1 MSFPTFFAYPM
12 GFPMDFPMDF
22 SQHQA
27 SPCSNSPTSLCS
39 RRGQLTADVVL
50 AIFELRPMRSELD
63 GTFVPCAR
71 LVRKLAG
78 QFQVKERTVR
88 DIWNRRSWSN
98 VTRPLWTPS
107 EVVAEFGAYQGDVNF
122 MHVLP
127 AQTRKRGRP
136 MGSKDA
142 TKRRPKVAAARGAPA
157 SEAVPELA
165 FAALTERQISNLVAD
180 EASDDTSDD
189 DILETIEHYEA
200 AESFTCDEIEGFSP
214 SCDEE
219 YEEAITSEEGTEAS
233 DGAMSGS
240 CFESNPWSW

>member
-1 MSFPTFFAYPM
+1 MSSATLANLSFNFNPAPQPFNRP
-12 GFPMDFPMDF
+12 
-22 SQHQA
+22 S
-27 SPCSNSPTSLCS
+27 SPPSDSGS
-39 RRGQLTADVVL
+39 RRTQLTPEVVL
-50 AIFELRPMRSELD
+50 AIFEGRPKRSELD
-63 GTFVPCAR
+63 GTFVPCAK
-71 LVRKLAG
+71 LVRKLSM

-107 EVVAEFGAYQGDVNF
+107 EIVAEFGAYKGVNPTF

-240 CFESNPWSW
+240 CFESNPWRW

>member
-1 MSFPTFFAYPM
+1 MSTAAFTA
-12 GFPMDFPMDF
+12 FPMDCAQVCISSISP
-22 SQHQA
+22 A
-27 SPCSNSPTSLCS
+27 SPTSPNSPTSHCP

-50 AIFELRPMRSELD
+50 AIFDLRPMRSELD

-71 LVRKLAG
+71 LVRKLSS

-107 EVVAEFGAYQGDVNF
+107 EVVAEFGAFQGDVNF

-142 TKRRPKVAAARGAPA
+142 TKRRPKVAAAQVAP
-157 SEAVPELA
+157 SVPELA
-165 FAALTERQISNLVAD
+165 VGALTEREISNLVAG
-180 EASDDTSDD
+180 DTSDED
-189 DILETIEHYEA
+189 SLILDNIEHSGGELDDLTPSYSEVCQEA
-200 AESFTCDEIEGFSP
+200 MTP
-214 SCDEE
+214 EE
-219 YEEAITSEEGTEAS
+219 AEEAI
-233 DGAMSGS
+233 SGS
-240 CFESNPWSW
+240 CFESNPWTW